1 MIKII
6 TASLWGL
13 DAEKVTVEADLHPGL
28 PALNIVGLADATI
41 KEAKERIR
49 PAVLNSGVEFPAKR
63 ITVNLSPAGSRKEGS
78 HFDLPI
84 ALAILMWQ
92 VSKQGKCLSIVKKDF
107 SSENECRD
115 TSRKDLYK
123 KNDTEIKQ
131 QKDADNSTFGVMGEL
146 SLDGQVLPVRGALP
160 LALGLRKTGIRKL
173 ILPVG
178 NAEEVSIIKD
188 IDIYP
193 VEDLNGALEI
203 YSGRNVGN
211 CYIHV

>member
-1 MIKII
+1 
-6 TASLWGL
+6 
-13 DAEKVTVEADLHPGL
+13 
-28 PALNIVGLADATI
+28 
-41 KEAKERIR
+41 
-49 PAVLNSGVEFPAKR
+49 
-63 ITVNLSPAGSRKEGS
+63 
-78 HFDLPI
+78 
-84 ALAILMWQ
+84 MWQ
-92 VSKQGKCLSIVKKDF
+92 VSKQEKCLSIVKKDF

-188 IDIYP
+188 IDIYRR
-193 VEDLNGALEI
+193 VFRFREAEYLE
-203 YSGRNVGN
+203 SDMWN
-211 CYIHV
+211 